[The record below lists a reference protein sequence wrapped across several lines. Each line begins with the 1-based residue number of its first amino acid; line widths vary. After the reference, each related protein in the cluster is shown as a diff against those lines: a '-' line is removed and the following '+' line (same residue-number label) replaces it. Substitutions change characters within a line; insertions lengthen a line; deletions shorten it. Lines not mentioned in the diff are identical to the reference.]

1 MSERHEYSYKNKY
14 QKVREDI
21 VERKSRILFVRNI
34 SFNANEESIR
44 KLFEK
49 YGEIKKVF
57 CQIENRGIAFVTF
70 YDIRDAIKAHE
81 ELNKKE
87 IDGRPIK
94 IHYSL
99 PKDNE
104 INKTDSLENHANL
117 YVILRGF
124 QKIPTNDE
132 IFHYF
137 EKFGEV
143 SEIRDSAD
151 KPNIKFI
158 EYYDS
163 RAAVKAL
170 ESSNNAQWNEGT
182 IEVKYAS
189 FSKKDLERIVETKNQ
204 LKKLKHD
211 HLAKDRIKDYPKYR
225 SPGSSPKTIPPYS
238 IYPSTYQPPYTS
250 TYPSQYQSPY
260 VSYQYPPQYYP
271 LSVQIQPPNNHS
283 SPSVPQLY
291 PSIPPY
297 YQQQNP
303 ATPKVLPEYSNS
315 QKQQFVQS
323 SPQQPS
329 PSQTLQQTSNSS
341 DDRKQSEPNT
351 QPTYNP
357 YFSSPPVQTKSEQS
371 WKSDTNPYK

>member
-1 MSERHEYSYKNKY
+1 MSERHEHSYRNKN

-34 SFNANEESIR
+34 CFNTNEESIK

-57 CQIENRGIAFVTF
+57 CQIENRGIAFITF

-87 IDGRPIK
+87 IGGRPIK

-104 INKTDSLENHANL
+104 INKIDSLENHANL

-143 SEIRDSAD
+143 SEVRDSAD
-151 KPNIKFI
+151 KITIKFI

-170 ESSNNAQWNEGT
+170 ESSNNAHWNEGT

-211 HLAKDRIKDYPKYR
+211 HLAKDRIKNYPKHKL
-225 SPGSSPKTIPPYS
+225 PSSSSKTIPPYS
-238 IYPSTYQPPYTS
+238 IYPSLYQPPYTS
-250 TYPSQYQSPY
+250 TYPSQYQPPY

-271 LSVQIQPPNNHS
+271 LSIQIQPPNNNS
-283 SPSVPQLY
+283 SPSVPQIY
-291 PSIPPY
+291 HSTHPY
-297 YQQQNP
+297 YQQQSP
-303 ATPKVLPEYSNS
+303 TTPKALPEYSNS
-315 QKQQFVQS
+315 QKQPFVQDPLQKL
-323 SPQQPS
+323 SPPQNL
-329 PSQTLQQTSNSS
+329 QTTSNSS
-341 DDRKQSEPNT
+341 DDRKQNESNP

-357 YFSSPPVQTKSEQS
+357 YFSSRQVQTTSEQS